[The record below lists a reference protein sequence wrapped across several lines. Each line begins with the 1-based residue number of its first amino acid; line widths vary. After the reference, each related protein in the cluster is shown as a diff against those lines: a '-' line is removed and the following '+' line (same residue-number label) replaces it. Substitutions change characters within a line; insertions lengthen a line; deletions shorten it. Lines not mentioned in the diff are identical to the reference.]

1 MEIIAPKVTNIDNRV
16 VTTKLER
23 AVRTAYQSY
32 DKITDHSAIGL
43 LRHCFKNRHLS
54 VFEHHY
60 IQLNLAHAPAI
71 NFNVQK
77 AFYHKYLTITNEEGA
92 ISMKG
97 NLRCFMDIW
106 YNKVHHL
113 MQIFMLGGWSTDL
126 AFGEDKR
133 NECFELYSDDKK
145 VTIID
150 EFYFMFGNPDK
161 GTKPVDFSLNFLQ
174 KHEEDFAVIQFC
186 MDVFNN
192 VFTDVNEKYIAL
204 IPGVRVVDNG
214 QTKHFNDCYNNLSGL
229 MSADNNYYS
238 FEVDTDI
245 GVGREWLRHAIRGVT
260 QESTRYCNYKT
271 KGFKVICPKPFA
283 YAEEFYKVVESE
295 GRLYPVTG
303 KDADKL
309 TKEQKQAKLTYMALD
324 YVNKKYDE
332 LVSMGVPPQ
341 QARIIL
347 PLGLKATFVITGH
360 WLEWAHFCFMRNAPD
375 AHPQI
380 QILADEIDKYFHQ
393 NLTGKDLNT
402 FIEVAAGLTL
412 VSTVKR

>member
-77 AFYHKYLTITNEEGA
+77 AFYHKYLTIINEEGI

-113 MQIFMLGGWSTDL
+113 MHVLMTESPVDYVL
-126 AFGEDKR
+126 EDDKH
-133 NECFELYSDDKK
+133 NECNELYSGDKK
-145 VTIID
+145 ITIID

-161 GTKPVDFSLNFLQ
+161 GTKPVDFSLDFLQ

-192 VFTDVNEKYIAL
+192 VFTDTNEKYIAL
-204 IPGVRVVDNG
+204 IPNVRVVDNG
-214 QTKHFNDCYNNLSGL
+214 RTKHFNDCYNNLSGL
-229 MSADNNYYS
+229 MSADTNYYS

-332 LVSMGVPPQ
+332 LVSLGVPPQ

-360 WLEWAHFCFMRNAPD
+360 WLEWAHFCFMRNATD

-380 QILADEIDKYFHQ
+380 QILADEIEKYFRQ
-393 NLTGKDLNT
+393 NLTGKDLDT
-402 FIEVAAGLTL
+402 FAEVAAGLKL
-412 VSTVKR
+412 VATVKR